1 MCSQSYSERRWLI
14 IVADDKNPAFQQQL
28 EWIESERESAT
39 ERKIGV
45 MQWTIKRVKPVFNYP
60 EIQGN
65 PLEYLKGQILND
77 KKFEVILFGLDGTIK
92 LRQDQPVST
101 DKLFSLIDSMPM
113 RQREMR
119 RQNKR

>member
-14 IVADDKNPAFQQQL
+14 IVAKDENPAYQQQL
-28 EWIESERESAT
+28 KWIESERESAT

-45 MQWTIKRVKPVFNYP
+45 MQWTDDEIVPVFNSP
-60 EIQGN
+60 EKTIE
-65 PLEYLKGQILND
+65 PSDYLRRNIAND
-77 KKFEVILFGLDGTIK
+77 KNFEVILVGLDGTIK
-92 LRQDQPVST
+92 LRQEQPVST

-119 RQNKR
+119 QQNKK